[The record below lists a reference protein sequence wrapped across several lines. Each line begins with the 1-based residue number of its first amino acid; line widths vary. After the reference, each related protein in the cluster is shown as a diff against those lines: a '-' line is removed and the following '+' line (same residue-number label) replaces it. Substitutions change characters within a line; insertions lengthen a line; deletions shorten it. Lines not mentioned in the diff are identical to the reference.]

1 MVKIYYNTLSD
12 YRNQNK
18 FNDLI
23 EGNNNAEYNAFLS
36 TSSVDL
42 YYKVNDRL
50 QTINLGTA
58 DIIPL
63 GLNGMRLL
71 PASYTVQKV
80 NSDGITITYD
90 STTNTQAITTI

>member
-12 YRNQNK
+12 YNNQNK
-18 FNDLI
+18 FNDLV

-36 TSSVDL
+36 SSSVDL

-50 QTINLGTA
+50 QTINLRAA
-58 DIIPL
+58 DVIPL

-71 PASYTVQKV
+71 PVSFTVQKV
-80 NSDGITITYD
+80 NNNGIAISYD
-90 STTNTQAITTI
+90 STTNTQTITTI